1 MVYLIQAGP
10 YIKIGASSNVK
21 KRFKALQTACPYDLN
36 LIAIATPADSYELE
50 GILHG
55 RYHNYLKR
63 GEWFLLSA
71 DVVDEI
77 IKENN
82 FLIKGEFLQDECIS
96 RQLDII
102 NERFTREKDTI
113 KRIAKYDLAEKMIKY
128 EKETTQRIKD
138 DVADFFN
145 SPIWK
150 NYL

>member
-1 MVYLIQAGP
+1 M
-10 YIKIGASSNVK
+10 
-21 KRFKALQTACPYDLN
+21 
-36 LIAIATPADSYELE
+36 
-50 GILHG
+50 HG

-82 FLIKGEFLQDECIS
+82 FLVKGEFLQDECIS

-113 KRIAKYDLAEKMIKY
+113 KRMMEYSHYQKMIQY
-128 EKETTQRIKD
+128 EKETTQRIKNN
-138 DVADFFN
+138 VADFFN
-145 SPIWK
+145 SELW
-150 NYL
+150 NNFL